1 MGCWDELFQWP
12 LANGISP
19 RDQLFLH
26 GTLAIET
33 SGQVFLQLPYKL
45 CAPAHGF
52 DLMFIPSVV
61 GKQAVWS
68 SGMILPQNA
77 RGPGCN
83 SHNSPFRGIQ
93 VLRLIATLL
102 AQGAQCLGLHS
113 HGAAA

>member
-12 LANGISP
+12 LANGIS
-19 RDQLFLH
+19 RS